1 MAEQFLCEVLVAGPT
16 KDDIVPPNEL
26 ARFPTQIDTP
36 FDVDDEQS
44 IKQWLRTEF
53 GPGYFR
59 VFAPATHNGVK
70 PISRVL
76 SPIGDTNC
84 LWSHYSSKPRS
95 TSCTR

>member
-1 MAEQFLCEVLVAGPT
+1 MAEQFLCEVLVVGPT

-59 VFAPATHNGVK
+59 VFAPGHAQRCKTYFKGPVAD
-70 PISRVL
+70 R
-76 SPIGDTNC
+76 
-84 LWSHYSSKPRS
+84 
-95 TSCTR
+95 